1 MNNVGKALK
10 TFFFALISQVPM
22 FGLAAA
28 WWQGLFTN
36 PVLAAGVAVLYEL
49 VILTWKEIGKPVW
62 NEVWEQDLKPQ
73 TIKGLATWMNVTI
86 RNLCSGF
93 RRQYLQQVIFD
104 YRVFS
109 MRGLLTPGQGALEV
123 EKVFVEL
130 HIASSHHL
138 QISTNPLAA
147 KALSGSQPI
156 WEFLRRLQKKEATA
170 LAILGPPGC
179 GKTTLLKHLALT
191 FAARRHRRYRLRSAI
206 PLLLF
211 LRDHANAITEEGLS
225 LGEIAQQYF
234 SDHKRY
240 AELSP
245 PPLWFARQLRTGR
258 CLVLLD
264 GLDEVVDVTQR
275 HTIID
280 WVDRQ
285 IRTYPRCQFL
295 LTARPQ
301 GYRDAQLQQAHVLEV
316 LPFTPQQVELFI
328 RNWYLATKLIAYG
341 KDDRGV
347 RQDADREAWDLLQ
360 RLQERPRLKDLTV
373 NPLLLTMIAN
383 VHNYK
388 GALPER
394 RVELYAE
401 ICDVLLGHW
410 HRGIGM
416 KERLTA
422 AQRRVV
428 LQPLAETM
436 MANRVREMTTSEI
449 LTIITPHLS
458 QVGVTEQD
466 FSAFLPDIQ
475 ANCGVLVEQEKD
487 VWGFAHL
494 TFQEYLC
501 ATQWKETGEVAAL
514 DAVHWK
520 TLVAESWWH
529 ETLRL
534 YAAQHEATPL
544 VNACLELDSP
554 SALRLAANIAGEALK
569 LEHSLRE
576 AVTTSLAR
584 VIIQLRSEPQPVS
597 EAEFLK
603 VFKLDENW
611 RPLEYIQN
619 DYEDRG
625 DAVIDHATG
634 LMWQKS
640 GSEEYLTYE
649 DALKYII
656 TLDKERFAGYGDWRL
671 PTIPE
676 LMSLIEPDKQTNDL
690 YLNPIFDEKQ
700 WWCWSSDR
708 MLSGQRV
715 SKKRRFRAW
724 LDRLRKKSQRGSP
737 SSAWGVYFYLG
748 LVGWDPL
755 DGERYV
761 RAVRS

>member
-1 MNNVGKALK
+1 MGNALK
-10 TFFFALISQVPM
+10 KLCIALISQVPM
-22 FGLAAA
+22 FGIAAV
-28 WWQGLFTN
+28 WWQSVLTN
-36 PVLAAGVAVLYEL
+36 PVMAASVAVLYEL
-49 VILTWKEIGKPVW
+49 GILTWREIGKPVW
-62 NEVWEQDLKPQ
+62 TEVWEQELKPQ

-86 RNLCSGF
+86 RNLFSGF
-93 RRQYLQQVIFD
+93 HRQYLQQMIFD
-104 YRVFS
+104 HRVFS

-123 EKVFVEL
+123 EQVFVEL

-138 QISTNPLAA
+138 QISTNPLAT

-156 WEFLRRLQKKEATA
+156 WEFLRRLKKKEATA

-191 FAARRHRRYRLRSAI
+191 FAARRHRRYRLRAAI

-211 LRDHANAITEEGLS
+211 LRDHAKAITEEGLS

-234 SDHKRY
+234 RDPKRY

-245 PPLWFARQLRTGR
+245 PPFWFARQLRTGR

-264 GLDEVVDVTQR
+264 GLDEVVNATQR
-275 HTIID
+275 QALIE
-280 WVDRQ
+280 WVDQQ

-316 LPFTPQQVELFI
+316 LPFTPQQVECFI

-347 RQDADREAWDLLQ
+347 RQDADREARDLLQ

-416 KERLTA
+416 NERLTA

-436 MANRVREMTTSEI
+436 MKKKVREMATPDV
-449 LTIITPHLS
+449 LAIITPHLS

-466 FSAFLPDIQ
+466 FPAFLPDIQ

-501 ATQWKETGEVAAL
+501 ATQWKETGEVAEW
-514 DAVHWK
+514 DAGQWK
-520 TLVAESWWH
+520 TLIAESWWH

-534 YAAQHEATPL
+534 YAAQHKATPL

-554 SALRLAANIAGEALK
+554 SALRLAANIAEEALK

-576 AVTTSLAR
+576 TVTTSLAR

-597 EAEFLK
+597 NAEFLK
-603 VFKLDENW
+603 FFKLDKNF

-619 DYEDRG
+619 DYEDKG
-625 DAVIDHATG
+625 EVVIDHATG

-640 GSEEYLTYE
+640 GSDEPLLYEEAQNSI
-649 DALKYII
+649 DALNEK
-656 TLDKERFAGYGDWRL
+656 RFAHYSDWRL
-671 PTIPE
+671 PTIEE
-676 LMSLIEPDKQTNDL
+676 LMSLLKRKKQSNDL
-690 YLNPIFDEKQ
+690 YINPIFDTTQKR
-700 WWCWSSDR
+700 CWSVDTER
-708 MLSGQRV
+708 LSG
-715 SKKRRFRAW
+715 
-724 LDRLRKKSQRGSP
+724 
-737 SSAWGVYFYLG
+737 SAWYVSFIIGDIYCDDSG
-748 LVGWDPL
+748 N
-755 DGERYV
+755 YV
-761 RAVRS
+761 RAIRSW